1 MPRKKKA
8 SSDALVVQNAAK
20 TLLANIR
27 FASVDRPVKSIVLTS
42 SVPNEGKSTV
52 AYNLAQA
59 IASSGKRTL
68 IVECDMRRR
77 SLADIVG
84 ARARHGIYAVLSGQ
98 VELDEALVA
107 TSHRNL
113 FFLDSEPHIP
123 NPADILSSQR
133 FRKLVAQMES
143 DFDYVVID
151 TPPVGTFV
159 DAAIIAA
166 LADATALVVRERFVK
181 RAELQNAYD
190 QLKKADANV
199 IGVIMNMCEAE
210 SSEYYYAYYNKE
222 GKCVRKSEGHVSD
235 GPQLPQQ
242 RGSVVEVRDEPV
254 VPATPARQQRPA
266 QKTVSPSETAAFTAA
281 AAASASA
288 QAVKPV
294 DVHRAGQAT
303 SSRFSRK

>member
-77 SLADIVG
+77 SLADMVG

-113 FFLDSEPHIP
+113 FYLDSEPHIP

-222 GKCVRKSEGHVSD
+222 GKRVRKSEGHVSD

-266 QKTVSPSETAAFTAA
+266 QKKVSPSETAAFTAA

>member
-77 SLADIVG
+77 SLADMVG

-199 IGVIMNMCEAE
+199 IGVIMNMCAAE

-222 GKCVRKSEGHVSD
+222 GKRVRKSEGHVSD

-266 QKTVSPSETAAFTAA
+266 QKKVSPSETAAFTAA

>member
-77 SLADIVG
+77 SLADMVG

-222 GKCVRKSEGHVSD
+222 GKRVRKSEGHVSD

-266 QKTVSPSETAAFTAA
+266 QKEVSPSETAAFTAA

>member
-77 SLADIVG
+77 SLADMVG

-199 IGVIMNMCEAE
+199 IGIIMNMCEAE

-222 GKCVRKSEGHVSD
+222 GKRVRKSEGHVSD

-266 QKTVSPSETAAFTAA
+266 QKKVSPSETAAFTAA

>member
-77 SLADIVG
+77 SLADMVG

-159 DAAIIAA
+159 DAAIIAT

-181 RAELQNAYD
+181 RADLQNAYD

-222 GKCVRKSEGHVSD
+222 GKRVRKSEGHVSD

-266 QKTVSPSETAAFTAA
+266 QKKVSPSETAAFTAA

>member
-77 SLADIVG
+77 SLADMVG

-113 FFLDSEPHIP
+113 FFLGSEPHIP

-222 GKCVRKSEGHVSD
+222 GKRVRKSEGHVSD

-266 QKTVSPSETAAFTAA
+266 QKKVSPSETAAFTAA
-281 AAASASA
+281 AAASA